1 MLFKSVL
8 FAKENGP
15 WGKRPDDSKDSA
27 PEVDEMLRQ
36 AQDQM
41 MKFVNDKKRRNG
53 GSGNGGQN
61 GGGEMPN
68 LKGFYGLG
76 ALILVALW
84 LASGFYMVKP
94 EERGVVQRFGAYVE
108 TTNPGLHY
116 HLPYPIET
124 VVKPTVTVENIIE
137 VGFKSRSNS
146 SNRLLGRAS
155 FNRMTKRSAASQD
168 IRDVSAESLMLTGDG
183 NIVDLDFT
191 IRWKIADPKL
201 FLFYVENPGGAIK
214 SIAESAMREVIGASP
229 IDDALIN
236 NKAVIQQEAKEL
248 IQQVA
253 DSYKIGVNIIDVQLQ
268 QVDPPAAVIDAFKD
282 VETARQ
288 DAEKMQNDAIGYA
301 NSILPRARGAS
312 AKIIQEAEA
321 YKQAKVAKADGEA
334 QRFTAQLKEYRK
346 AKEITARRL
355 YIETMEEVLQRSRK
369 VIMTGEAS
377 QGVLPYLP
385 LSQQKNR

>member
-1 MLFKSVL
+1 MLFKSML

-41 MKFVNDKKRRNG
+41 MKFVNEKKRRKI
-53 GSGNGGQN
+53 GNGNDGQN
-61 GGGEMPN
+61 GGGDMPN

-76 ALILVALW
+76 ALIVIALW
-84 LASGFYMVKP
+84 LGSGFYMVKP

-146 SNRLLGRAS
+146 SNRFLSGSS
-155 FNRMTKRSAASQD
+155 FKRMTKRSAASQD

-214 SIAESAMREVIGASP
+214 SIAESAMREVIGSSP

-236 NKAVIQQEAKEL
+236 NKAVIQQEAKVL
-248 IQQVA
+248 IQEVA

-268 QVDPPAAVIDAFKD
+268 QVDPPVAVIDAFKD

-312 AKIIQEAEA
+312 AKILQEAEA

-355 YIETMEEVLQRSRK
+355 YIETMEEVLQKSRK

-385 LSQQKNR
+385 LSQQKMR